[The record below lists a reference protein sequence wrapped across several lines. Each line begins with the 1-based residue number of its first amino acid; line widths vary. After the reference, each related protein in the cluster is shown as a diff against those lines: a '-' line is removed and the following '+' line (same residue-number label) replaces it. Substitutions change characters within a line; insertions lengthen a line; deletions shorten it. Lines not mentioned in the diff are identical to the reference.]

1 MKSCFA
7 IWRRSC
13 GLWLLVGLLS
23 VLMSGCNRH
32 DLSFED
38 LRLRYRRTLLPPKVD
53 RSDSLITARIAAADQ
68 AVEGY
73 WNNMNRTPGRNYLW
87 ADSRDRFAEA
97 QSLTMDY
104 GRLEAMARA
113 YYTLGSRYEG
123 NDSLLREVIAGLDWM
138 YQNRYNPGIP
148 MYHNWWEWV
157 IGVPMTLNNILVI
170 LYDDLTPQQ
179 WVNYLAAMDYYAP
192 DVTFEGAATGANKI
206 WQCGNMALRGI
217 LAQRPEQLQMAIDGL
232 STEFV
237 YVSEKDGF
245 YRDGSFVQHQ
255 WHPYNG
261 GYGTSLLAHMA
272 SVIPLVQDSPWEVP
286 QEYQQMLFEWVR
298 NGYEPL
304 LYRGAM
310 MDMVR
315 GREISR
321 KTTSDRVAGHSVLVS
336 MFKLSEIAP
345 DAEKARLRSVI
356 KAHMLAD
363 TCRDLL
369 LDMPTYLVSEA
380 RALRDDKRVVPAT
393 TTTLNKVFGAMDR
406 VVHVRPG
413 FALGLAMSSARIEN
427 YETIN
432 GENLKAW
439 YIGDGMTYLYDGD
452 LRQFGE
458 DFWPTVDAYR
468 MPGTTVD
475 THKRKAETLPFAPGL
490 LYADGYKSPE
500 TWVGGCSLFG
510 EFGMAG
516 MALKAFESTLQAK
529 KSWFMVDDE
538 IVCLGAGI
546 VSRDHRTIETIVENR
561 KLNDSLRY
569 RFDLEGV
576 PVLTHNGSLST
587 DHPKWVHFE
596 GSDEGTSVG
605 YYFLEPA
612 RVHLL
617 RETRTG
623 SWYEISQPYGDT
635 TPIVKDYF
643 TMWIDHGKNPHAATY
658 AYVLLPGSNLEQTML
673 YARNP
678 NVRVLANTPQVQAV
692 KHRTEGVTGINF
704 WEAGSLPQA
713 GVRVS
718 APASVMLRETEEELW
733 VGLSDPT
740 HLQNEPVILEL
751 ERVAESVLED
761 NPWITVLSMTPE
773 VKLEVDLSG
782 SLGQTLAVKLK
793 K

>member
-1 MKSCFA
+1 MNGYFA
-7 IWRRSC
+7 ILKRSC
-13 GLWLLVGLLS
+13 WLLLLLGSLLS
-23 VLMSGCNRH
+23 GCSRKN
-32 DLSFED
+32 LSFDD
-38 LRLRYRRTLLPPKVD
+38 LRLRYRRTLLPAKVD
-53 RSDSLITARIAAADQ
+53 RSDSLIAARTAAADQ
-68 AVEGY
+68 AVETY
-73 WNNMNRTPGRNYLW
+73 WNEMNRTPGRDYLW
-87 ADSRDRFAEA
+87 TDSRDRFAEA

-113 YYTLGSRYEG
+113 CYTPGSRYEG
-123 NDSLLREVIAGLDWM
+123 NDSLLRDVIAGLDWM
-138 YQNRYNPGIP
+138 FQNRYNPDTP

-157 IGVPMTLNNILVI
+157 IGVPMTLNNILVV

-179 WVNYLAAMDYYAP
+179 RANYLSAMDYYAP
-192 DVTFEGAATGANKI
+192 NVTFEGASTGANKI

-217 LAQRPEQLQMAIDGL
+217 IAQRPEQVQMAIDGL

-237 YVSEKDGF
+237 YVTTKDGF

-261 GYGTSLLAHMA
+261 GYGASMLSHMA
-272 SVIPLVQDSPWEVP
+272 SVIPLVHGSPWEVP

-321 KTTSDRVAGHSVLVS
+321 KGYGDRASGHSVLVS
-336 MFKLSEIAP
+336 MLKLSDVAP
-345 DAEKARLRSVI
+345 DDEKARLRSVI

-369 LDMPTYLVSEA
+369 LDMPTYLVGEA
-380 RALRDDKRVVPAT
+380 RALREDKRVVPAEPG
-393 TTTLNKVFGAMDR
+393 TLNKVFGAMDR
-406 VVHVRPG
+406 AVHIRPG
-413 FALGLAMSSARIEN
+413 FALGLAMSSERIEN

-458 DFWPTVDAYR
+458 DFWPTVNAYR

-475 THKRKAETLPFAPGL
+475 TRERKAETLPFAPGL

-500 TWVGGCSLFG
+500 SWVGGSSLFG
-510 EFGMAG
+510 EFGMVG
-516 MALKAFESTLQAK
+516 MALKAFESTLTAK
-529 KSWFMVDDE
+529 KSWFMVDNE

-546 VSRDHRTIETIVENR
+546 DSRDNRTIETIVENR
-561 KLNDSLRY
+561 KLNDAMRY
-569 RFDLEGV
+569 RFELEGV
-576 PVLTHNGSLST
+576 PVLTQNESRQVENPG
-587 DHPKWVHFE
+587 WVHFE

-612 RVHLL
+612 RVNLL

-623 SWYEISQPYGDT
+623 SWYEISQPYGDK

-643 TMWIDHGKNPHAATY
+643 TMWIDHGKNPRGATY

-678 NVRVLANTPQVQAV
+678 NVSVLANTPQVQAV
-692 KHRTEGVTGINF
+692 RHRTEGVTGLNF
-704 WEAGSLPQA
+704 WEAGTLPQA
-713 GVRVS
+713 GVSVS
-718 APASVMLRETEEELW
+718 APASVILRETEDELW
-733 VGLSDPT
+733 IALSDPT
-740 HLQNEPVILEL
+740 HQQTGPITLEVAR
-751 ERVAESVLED
+751 EAESVMVD
-761 NPWITVLSMTPE
+761 DPRVKVLSLVPV
-773 VKLEVDLSG
+773 VKLEVDVVG
-782 SLGQTLAVKLK
+782 TLGETLEVKLK